1 MKSTTRTAQ
10 PPVPPLG
17 VAASL
22 VTFAGYAEL
31 RSNVFGS
38 VESLRW
44 FVRKHQ
50 AALVESGGLFRI
62 TNQWMIDPP
71 AFDAAVLEIGA
82 RAAERATA

>member
-1 MKSTTRTAQ
+1 MKTTTRTVQ
-10 PPVPPLG
+10 PPAPPPS

-22 VTFAGYAEL
+22 VTFSGYAEM
-31 RSNVFGS
+31 RANVFGS

-50 AALVESGGLFRI
+50 AELIEAEALFRL
-62 TNQWMIDPP
+62 TDRWMIDPP

>member
-1 MKSTTRTAQ
+1 MKATTRTSQ
-10 PPVPPLG
+10 PSAPPPS

-50 AALVESGGLFRI
+50 AELVEAGALFRL
-62 TNQWMIDPP
+62 TDRWMIDPP